1 MAGIKCVLGERSTAY
16 NAALAER
23 DGPAAVHRPTA
34 PFPKF
39 HAFGLQPKLS
49 TKRRKWRRLQQGAPP
64 TSNRDGTFLTDP
76 VNVAA
81 AEGMRAADAE
91 AASNATYAEMPEIV
105 VQSGG
110 GRKKKAKT
118 AGGGGGA
125 AQQKGL
131 FRKKNDTKRQKA
143 TSAR

>member
-16 NAALAER
+16 KAAVAVR
-23 DGPAAVHRPTA
+23 DGPALKHYAGA

-64 TSNRDGTFLTDP
+64 TSNRDGVFYTDP
-76 VNVAA
+76 ANVTAA
-81 AEGMRAADAE
+81 DEMRVADAE
-91 AASNATYAEMPEIV
+91 AVKNATYAEMPDTI

-110 GRKKKAKT
+110 RKKRGKV
-118 AGGGGGA
+118 GGGG

-131 FRKKNDTKRQKA
+131 FRKKNDTKRKQA
-143 TSAR
+143 ASAR

>member
-1 MAGIKCVLGERSTAY
+1 MYIEREQRGVGAY
-16 NAALAER
+16 A
-23 DGPAAVHRPTA
+23 
-34 PFPKF
+34 
-39 HAFGLQPKLS
+39 
-49 TKRRKWRRLQQGAPP
+49 RLQEGA
-64 TSNRDGTFLTDP
+64 R
-76 VNVAA
+76 
-81 AEGMRAADAE
+81 EQRAADAE

-110 GRKKKAKT
+110 GRKKKAKA